1 MHVHVY
7 LKSFLAR
14 RRRLSLSAA
23 SSSCTLPKHTCITLL
38 PQPPAAA
45 ASPSPALQAA
55 PAPPPPPPL
64 RAYAHAQPVGA
75 PCRPRAKPPLSP
87 RRRPRSWLRR
97 PRPRPRPVPP
107 SPLLLLPG
115 GGGSLGR
122 LRSRN
127 LGLLLGLRRLP
138 PLLGAGGKLHC
149 CRQKRLLFFL
159 SLPLPP
165 LRLLPRCKLLPLRL
179 RLLLCARHR

>member
-1 MHVHVY
+1 M
-7 LKSFLAR
+7 
-14 RRRLSLSAA
+14 
-23 SSSCTLPKHTCITLL
+23 
-38 PQPPAAA
+38 
-45 ASPSPALQAA
+45 
-55 PAPPPPPPL
+55 
-64 RAYAHAQPVGA
+64 
-75 PCRPRAKPPLSP
+75 
-87 RRRPRSWLRR
+87 
-97 PRPRPRPVPP
+97 
-107 SPLLLLPG
+107 LLPG

-127 LGLLLGLRRLP
+127 LGLRRLP

>member
-1 MHVHVY
+1 M
-7 LKSFLAR
+7 
-14 RRRLSLSAA
+14 
-23 SSSCTLPKHTCITLL
+23 
-38 PQPPAAA
+38 
-45 ASPSPALQAA
+45 
-55 PAPPPPPPL
+55 
-64 RAYAHAQPVGA
+64 
-75 PCRPRAKPPLSP
+75 
-87 RRRPRSWLRR
+87 
-97 PRPRPRPVPP
+97 PP